1 MAVVSGQVTF
11 DTGGTVDVNF
21 GITVNSLDIIAGY
34 TGGAKSWGHADSS
47 NQFCYNQV
55 SVGGKDTS
63 HVIVIYNSSGA
74 KVVEAKVM
82 SGWGTSILRFSVTAF
97 SASFP
102 WDAIVRS

>member
-47 NQFCYNQV
+47 NQFCYNPV
-55 SVGGKDTS
+55 STGGKTS
-63 HVIVIYNSSGA
+63 KTLVIYNSSGA
-74 KVVEAKVM
+74 KVVEASVT